1 MMSLNR
7 EAPERQDIE
16 ALLPWHAAGTLSR
29 RDSDRVEQ
37 ALASDRELAR
47 RYELV
52 REELNETIHL
62 NETLGAPSARAME
75 KLFAAIDAEAPVAKK
90 ASFNFMGRIVEFMS
104 SFSPRTLAYAGTAAA
119 IAADGAGRGPDHRGG
134 PQPDSGSSN
143 IKLASHD
150 TGDQRAVVRFSAN
163 ASLAD
168 VTRFLDV
175 NQAAVVLR
183 SDPGRSLRDPARRF
197 ADAGSRVHPRDPAH
211 EGRVADRRVH
221 RDQELIVQSAAS
233 ETTRR
238 GALWPQRGRP
248 P

>member
-1 MMSLNR
+1 MMNLNR

-47 RYELV
+47 RYDLV

-75 KLFAAIDAEAPVAKK
+75 KLFAAIETEAPVAKK
-90 ASFNFMGRIVEFMS
+90 TSFNFTSRIVEFMS

-119 IAADGAGRGPDHRGG
+119 LALIVQSAVLTTVVVRDQNAGQGQMVLSNDG
-134 PQPDSGSSN
+134 SMSN
-143 IKLASHD
+143 QL
-150 TGDQRAVVRFSAN
+150 AVVRFTAN
-163 ASLAD
+163 ATLAD

-175 NQAAVVLR
+175 NKAAVVHGPNRGGMYEIRL
-183 SDPGRSLRDPARRF
+183 
-197 ADAGSRVHPRDPAH
+197 
-211 EGRVADRRVH
+211 
-221 RDQELIVQSAAS
+221 AAS
-233 ETTRR
+233 PMADNDFNNVIRRMRAETNIV
-238 GALWPQRGRP
+238 AFIAPKN
-248 P
+248 

>member
-37 ALASDRELAR
+37 ALAGDRELAR

-52 REELNETIHL
+52 REELGETIHL

-75 KLFAAIDAEAPVAKK
+75 KLFASIEAEAPTVKK
-90 ASFNFMGRIVEFMS
+90 TSFNFVGRVVEFMS

-119 IAADGAGRGPDHRGG
+119 LALVVQAAVLTTVAVRDQGTPSGHVLSSAPAEGG
-134 PQPDSGSSN
+134 
-143 IKLASHD
+143 
-150 TGDQRAVVRFSAN
+150 QRAVVRFVAK
-163 ASLAD
+163 ATLAD

-175 NQAAVVLR
+175 NQATVV
-183 SDPGRSLRDPARRF
+183 SGP
-197 ADAGSRVHPRDPAH
+197 SRGMY
-211 EGRVADRRVH
+211 EI
-221 RDQELIVQSAAS
+221 QFAAS
-233 ETTRR
+233 PMPEADFSR
-238 GALWPQRGRP
+238 AIQRMKSESRIVEFIAIKN
-248 P
+248 

>member
-75 KLFAAIDAEAPVAKK
+75 KLFAAIDAEAPVVKK
-90 ASFNFMGRIVEFMS
+90 ASFNVTGRLVEFMS

-119 IAADGAGRGPDHRGG
+119 LALVVQAAVLTTVVVRDQGG
-134 PQPDSGSSN
+134 QPME
-143 IKLASHD
+143 LASAHD
-150 TGDQRAVVRFSAN
+150 GTQRAVVRFSAN
-163 ASLAD
+163 ASLSD

-175 NQAAVVLR
+175 NKAAVVQGPIRGGLYEIQLAAPMPE
-183 SDPGRSLRDPARRF
+183 SDF
-197 ADAGSRVHPRDPAH
+197 SRAIQRMKT
-211 EGRVADRRVH
+211 ESR
-221 RDQELIVQSAAS
+221 IVEFIAIKN
-233 ETTRR
+233 
-238 GALWPQRGRP
+238 
-248 P
+248 

>member
-29 RDSDRVEQ
+29 RDSERVEH

-90 ASFNFMGRIVEFMS
+90 ASLNLVARVVEFMS
-104 SFSPRTLAYAGTAAA
+104 GFTPRTLAYAASAAA
-119 IAADGAGRGPDHRGG
+119 VVLVVQAAVLTTVVVRDQGAQSH
-134 PQPDSGSSN
+134 Q
-143 IKLASHD
+143 LASHD
-150 TGDQRAVVRFSAN
+150 NGAPLAVVRFTQN
-163 ASLAD
+163 ATLAD
-168 VTRFLDV
+168 VTRFLDI
-175 NQAAVVLR
+175 NKATVVDGPKKGGLYEIKLSR
-183 SDPGRSLRDPARRF
+183 SPMADDEFARVIQRMKSE
-197 ADAGSRVHPRDPAH
+197 SR
-211 EGRVADRRVH
+211 
-221 RDQELIVQSAAS
+221 IVEFIA
-233 ETTRR
+233 TKN
-238 GALWPQRGRP
+238 
-248 P
+248 

>member
-1 MMSLNR
+1 MAMMSLNR
-7 EAPERQDIE
+7 EAPQRQDIE

-90 ASFNFMGRIVEFMS
+90 ATSFNFMGRVVEFMS

-119 IAADGAGRGPDHRGG
+119 IA
-134 PQPDSGSSN
+134 
-143 IKLASHD
+143 
-150 TGDQRAVVRFSAN
+150 
-163 ASLAD
+163 
-168 VTRFLDV
+168 
-175 NQAAVVLR
+175 
-183 SDPGRSLRDPARRF
+183 
-197 ADAGSRVHPRDPAH
+197 
-211 EGRVADRRVH
+211 
-221 RDQELIVQSAAS
+221 
-233 ETTRR
+233 
-238 GALWPQRGRP
+238 
-248 P
+248 

>member
-1 MMSLNR
+1 MMNLNR

-37 ALASDRELAR
+37 ALAGDRELAR

-75 KLFAAIDAEAPVAKK
+75 RLFSAIDAEAPVAKK
-90 ASFNFMGRIVEFMS
+90 ASFNFTARVVEFMS

-119 IAADGAGRGPDHRGG
+119 LALVVQAAVLTTVVVRNQDTPASHT
-134 PQPDSGSSN
+134 
-143 IKLASHD
+143 LASD
-150 TGDQRAVVRFSAN
+150 PALSNQRAVVRFTAN
-163 ASLAD
+163 ATLAE

-175 NQAAVVLR
+175 NKAAVVQGPNR
-183 SDPGRSLRDPARRF
+183 G
-197 ADAGSRVHPRDPAH
+197 GMY
-211 EGRVADRRVH
+211 
-221 RDQELIVQSAAS
+221 ELQLAAS
-233 ETTRR
+233 PMSDNDFNSAIRRMRAETNIV
-238 GALWPQRGRP
+238 AFIAPKN
-248 P
+248 

>member
-1 MMSLNR
+1 MMSLNK

-37 ALASDRELAR
+37 ALAGDRELAR

-90 ASFNFMGRIVEFMS
+90 ASFNFTARIVEFVS

-119 IAADGAGRGPDHRGG
+119 IALMVQAAVLTTVVVRDQNTPAGHIL
-134 PQPDSGSSN
+134 QNDSTLSN
-143 IKLASHD
+143 
-150 TGDQRAVVRFSAN
+150 QRAVVRFTSN
-163 ASLAD
+163 ATLAD

-175 NQAAVVLR
+175 NKAAVVHGPNRGGMYELQLAT
-183 SDPGRSLRDPARRF
+183 SPMP
-197 ADAGSRVHPRDPAH
+197 DAEFNNAIQRMRAETSI
-211 EGRVADRRVH
+211 VA
-221 RDQELIVQSAAS
+221 LIVPK
-233 ETTRR
+233 T
-238 GALWPQRGRP
+238 
-248 P
+248 

>member
-1 MMSLNR
+1 MMNLNR

-52 REELNETIHL
+52 REELSETIHL

-75 KLFAAIDAEAPVAKK
+75 KLFAAIEAEAPVAKK
-90 ASFNFMGRIVEFMS
+90 TSFNFVGRISEFMS

-119 IAADGAGRGPDHRGG
+119 LALIVQSAVLTTVVVRDAGTTTRTFDLSSAPTEGG
-134 PQPDSGSSN
+134 
-143 IKLASHD
+143 
-150 TGDQRAVVRFSAN
+150 QRAMVRFTAN

-175 NQAAVVLR
+175 NQASVVNGPNRGGMYEIQL
-183 SDPGRSLRDPARRF
+183 
-197 ADAGSRVHPRDPAH
+197 
-211 EGRVADRRVH
+211 
-221 RDQELIVQSAAS
+221 AAS
-233 ETTRR
+233 PMPEVDFTRT
-238 GALWPQRGRP
+238 LQRMKTESRIVEFIVAKN
-248 P
+248 

>member
-1 MMSLNR
+1 MMNLNR

-37 ALASDRELAR
+37 ALASDRDLAR

-75 KLFAAIDAEAPVAKK
+75 KLFAAIEAEAPVAKK
-90 ASFNFMGRIVEFMS
+90 TSFNFVGRVAEFMS

-119 IAADGAGRGPDHRGG
+119 LALVVQSAVLTSVVISNQTAEPGRIILQNDP
-134 PQPDSGSSN
+134 SMSN
-143 IKLASHD
+143 
-150 TGDQRAVVRFSAN
+150 QRAVVRFTAN
-163 ASLAD
+163 ATLAD

-175 NQAAVVLR
+175 NKAAVVQG
-183 SDPGRSLRDPARRF
+183 P
-197 ADAGSRVHPRDPAH
+197 SR
-211 EGRVADRRVH
+211 GGMY
-221 RDQELIVQSAAS
+221 ELQLAAS
-233 ETTRR
+233 PMSDDDFNGVIRRMRAETNIV
-238 GALWPQRGRP
+238 AFIAPKN
-248 P
+248 

>member
-1 MMSLNR
+1 MAMMSLNR
-7 EAPERQDIE
+7 EAPQRQDIE

-75 KLFAAIDAEAPVAKK
+75 KLFAAIDAEAPVAKR
-90 ASFNFMGRIVEFMS
+90 ASSFNFMSRVVEFMS

-119 IAADGAGRGPDHRGG
+119 IALMVQAAVLTTVVVRD
-134 PQPDSGSSN
+134 QSGQSN
-143 IKLASHD
+143 MTLASHD
-150 TGDQRAVVRFSAN
+150 NGSQRAVVRFSAN

-175 NQAAVVLR
+175 NKAAVVHGPTRGGMYEIQL
-183 SDPGRSLRDPARRF
+183 
-197 ADAGSRVHPRDPAH
+197 AGSPMSEPEFTNALQRMRA
-211 EGRVADRRVH
+211 ESR
-221 RDQELIVQSAAS
+221 IVEFIAAKN
-233 ETTRR
+233 
-238 GALWPQRGRP
+238 
-248 P
+248 

>member
-1 MMSLNR
+1 MMSVNR

-75 KLFAAIDAEAPVAKK
+75 KLFAAIEAEAPVAKK
-90 ASFNFMGRIVEFMS
+90 ASFNVVGRIVEFMS
-104 SFSPRTLAYAGTAAA
+104 SFSPRTMAYAASAAVMLLVVQA
-119 IAADGAGRGPDHRGG
+119 AVLTTVAVRQPADGG
-134 PQPDSGSSN
+134 QPT
-143 IKLASHD
+143 LASFD
-150 TGDQRAVVRFSAN
+150 NGAQRAVVRFTAN

-168 VTRFLDV
+168 VTRFLDA
-175 NQAAVVLR
+175 NRAAVV
-183 SDPGRSLRDPARRF
+183 SGP
-197 ADAGSRVHPRDPAH
+197 SRGMY
-211 EGRVADRRVH
+211 EI
-221 RDQELIVQSAAS
+221 QLAAS
-233 ETTRR
+233 PMPEGDFTR
-238 GALWPQRGRP
+238 AIQRMKTESRIVEFIAIKN
-248 P
+248 

>member
-1 MMSLNR
+1 MMNLNR

-47 RYELV
+47 RYDLV

-90 ASFNFMGRIVEFMS
+90 ASLNFTSRIVEFMS

-119 IAADGAGRGPDHRGG
+119 LALIVQSAVLTTVVVRNQDAPANHT
-134 PQPDSGSSN
+134 
-143 IKLASHD
+143 LASD
-150 TGDQRAVVRFSAN
+150 PSMSNQRAVVRFTTN
-163 ASLAD
+163 ATLAD

-175 NQAAVVLR
+175 NKA
-183 SDPGRSLRDPARRF
+183 SL
-197 ADAGSRVHPRDPAH
+197 VHGPNRGGMYEIQLATSPMPDNDFNRAIQRMRG
-211 EGRVADRRVH
+211 ETNIVAF
-221 RDQELIVQSAAS
+221 IA
-233 ETTRR
+233 
-238 GALWPQRGRP
+238 PKN
-248 P
+248 